1 MIQCD
6 AAASSRYPVHVNIP
20 FPQIARL
27 KQDTTGT
34 TLQEILG
41 QPKAIGSLTSA
52 ITSGR
57 VHHAWVFSGPK
68 GVGKFT
74 TAKWFAQKLLA
85 SDESIEQPQSIDNH
99 PDLHIIQKELALFS
113 ESKKLRDKKLTNI
126 PMDLLRERIIG
137 GQVESKR
144 YQAAAYLTPVLGNGK
159 VFIIDEAELLD
170 EDGQNALLKTLE
182 EPPTQ
187 TYIILVTSQPQ
198 RLLPTIRSRC
208 QHARFGSLNP
218 QAMNQWLDQADLS
231 INQSQRRWIEHFS
244 DGSPGVAQLA
254 SENEF
259 YNWQVAL
266 NPMLGELDDGR
277 YPAQMGQTL
286 AELVETFA
294 KTWIDKHDSASKD
307 AANKDGV
314 RHLLNLLAAH
324 ARKRLGKCAQQ
335 SQDCEHWLGVIDLIT
350 DAEQQMNS
358 NVNIKL
364 LLENLVAQWASQ
376 TVTAG

>member
-1 MIQCD
+1 M
-6 AAASSRYPVHVNIP
+6 
-20 FPQIARL
+20 
-27 KQDTTGT
+27 
-34 TLQEILG
+34 QEILG
-41 QPKAIGSLTSA
+41 QPKAIESLTSA

-57 VHHAWVFSGPK
+57 VHHAWIFSGPK

-74 TAKWFAQKLLA
+74 TAKWFAKKLLSA
-85 SDESIEQPQSIDNH
+85 EDSQIENH

-113 ESKKLRDKKLTNI
+113 QDKDLRTKKLTNI
-126 PMDLLRERIIG
+126 PLDLLRERMIG
-137 GQVESKR
+137 GQVGSKH

-159 VFIIDEAELLD
+159 IFIIDEAELLD
-170 EDGQNALLKTLE
+170 ETAQNSILKTLE
-182 EPPTQ
+182 EPPAQ

-208 QHARFGSLNP
+208 QHARFGTLNE
-218 QAMNQWLDQADLS
+218 QEMSQWLDQANLS
-231 INQSQRRWIEHFS
+231 TNQSQRKWIEHFS
-244 DGSPGVAQLA
+244 DGSPGIAQLA

-259 YNWQVAL
+259 YNWQITL

-277 YPAQMGQTL
+277 YPSQMGQTL

-294 KTWIDKHDSASKD
+294 KSWVDKHDNASKD

-324 ARKRLGKCAQQ
+324 SRKRLGECADR
-335 SQDCEHWLGVIDLIT
+335 SDDCEYWLNVIDLLRN
-350 DAEQQMNS
+350 AEQQLYS

-376 TVTAG
+376 TVTTC

>member
-1 MIQCD
+1 M
-6 AAASSRYPVHVNIP
+6 
-20 FPQIARL
+20 
-27 KQDTTGT
+27 
-34 TLQEILG
+34 QEILG
-41 QPKAIGSLTSA
+41 QPKAIDSLTSA

-74 TAKWFAQKLLA
+74 TAKWFAQKLLSA
-85 SDESIEQPQSIDNH
+85 EDSPIENH
-99 PDLHIIQKELALFS
+99 PDLHIIQKELALSS
-113 ESKKLRDKKLTNI
+113 ESKKLREKKLTNI
-126 PMDLLRERIIG
+126 PLDLLRERMIG
-137 GQVESKR
+137 GQVEGKQ

-170 EDGQNALLKTLE
+170 ETAQNSILKTLE
-182 EPPTQ
+182 EPPAQ

-208 QHARFGSLNP
+208 QHTRFGTLNE
-218 QAMNQWLDQADLS
+218 QEMSRWLDQADLA
-231 INQSQRRWIEHFS
+231 INQSQRKWIEHFS
-244 DGSPGVAQLA
+244 DGSPGIAQLA

-259 YNWQVAL
+259 YNWQVTL

-277 YPAQMGQTL
+277 YPPQMGQTL

-294 KTWIDKHDSASKD
+294 KSWVDKHDNASKD

-314 RHLLNLLAAH
+314 RHLLSLLAAH
-324 ARKRLGKCAQQ
+324 SRKRLGEHAEQ
-335 SQDCEHWLGVIDLIT
+335 SDDCEYWLNVIDLLR
-350 DAEQQMNS
+350 DAEQQLYS

-376 TVTAG
+376 TVTAY